1 MKKRYEYLS
10 PDLTPLIDVVFILLI
25 FFIVTSSFKE
35 DKFVLDL
42 TLPSS
47 NSIKKVIK
55 KKNISIEVNQKYYAY
70 MGEKISFIQ
79 LKNTLE
85 SLSDKT
91 KLVNIHI
98 HKDVRYKKVI
108 KILDLL
114 QYNKLNNISFVTT
127 N

>member
-1 MKKRYEYLS
+1 
-10 PDLTPLIDVVFILLI
+10 
-25 FFIVTSSFKE
+25 
-35 DKFVLDL
+35 
-42 TLPSS
+42 
-47 NSIKKVIK
+47 
-55 KKNISIEVNQKYYAY
+55 